1 MNPKTFSLFL
11 LGVFFLSLSEGFSRP
26 LLKKGELD
34 GILVSKGE
42 FWIEVKDDNG
52 YAERYLAPWQG
63 LGPTRGGGF
72 DPAYLVLF
80 KELIVGNRVT
90 MKWSWDGHLRVQE
103 IEIVR
108 PGKEKG
114 MFEGYLL
121 EIGDRWI
128 DVQNADE
135 RIPWR
140 FYLPWV
146 GGYPQN
152 GGGFDQK
159 VIEPLREHQPTN
171 PILFEWSYQLRPR
184 IMKLVTREEISFKPF
199 YELDEVPPW
208 LGPPG
213 GTKNLFD
220 PKPINPFDII
230 QGKQVNPFDAV
241 APAGQGPNPFDSVG
255 NTPATVNPFDSAP
268 SGGGTINPFDQS
280 MQPTPNPFD
289 SSPPSQNPFEQAVPN
304 KKSSS
309 PNPFDNAPPS
319 SNPFDSAPPS
329 ANPFDSANP

>member
-1 MNPKTFSLFL
+1 MNPKTFGLFFLGVLFL
-11 LGVFFLSLSEGFSRP
+11 TFSEGFSRP
-26 LLKKGELD
+26 LLKKGQLD

-52 YAERYLAPWQG
+52 YSERYLAPWRG
-63 LGPTRGGGF
+63 LGPSRGGGF
-72 DPAYLVLF
+72 ELGYLELF
-80 KELIVGNRVT
+80 KELIVGNRIT
-90 MKWSWDGHLRVQE
+90 MTWSWDGHLRVQD

-146 GGYPQN
+146 GGFPHN

-184 IMKLVTREEISFKPF
+184 IIKLITREEISFKPF
-199 YELDEVPPW
+199 YELQEVPPW

-213 GTKNLFD
+213 GDKNLFD
-220 PKPINPFDII
+220 SKPINPFDII
-230 QGKQVNPFDAV
+230 QDKQLNPFDAV
-241 APAGQGPNPFDSVG
+241 VPANQDTNPFDSVG
-255 NTPATVNPFDSAP
+255 TPPVVNPFDTAKPVGNPVNPVDQS
-268 SGGGTINPFDQS
+268 INP
-280 MQPTPNPFD
+280 TLNPFD
-289 SSPPSQNPFEQAVPN
+289 SSPPSQNPFEQGWP
-304 KKSSS
+304 KQET
-309 PNPFDNAPPS
+309 PL
-319 SNPFDSAPPS
+319 SNPFDYSPPS
-329 ANPFDSANP
+329 TNPFDSVDP